1 MLSRRSQNHFN
12 FAVPTTVGQVE
23 YTFSATDNFGCT
35 YDTTLYVNVLPA
47 TGIDEISD
55 DDILVF
61 PNPVNDML
69 TISSSEAISE
79 IEIVNDRGQVVRR
92 MEVNGNTA
100 SCNVNELASGV
111 YVVRIYTI
119 RPFTSTL
126 RQAQCAAGG
135 ETQGVNSVIERK
147 FVKE

>member
-1 MLSRRSQNHFN
+1 
-12 FAVPTTVGQVE
+12 
-23 YTFSATDNFGCT
+23 
-35 YDTTLYVNVLPA
+35 LPA

-61 PNPVNDML
+61 PNPVNDIL

-100 SCNVNELASGV
+100 SCNVNELA
-111 YVVRIYTI
+111 R
-119 RPFTSTL
+119 
-126 RQAQCAAGG
+126 
-135 ETQGVNSVIERK
+135 
-147 FVKE
+147 

>member
-1 MLSRRSQNHFN
+1 
-12 FAVPTTVGQVE
+12 
-23 YTFSATDNFGCT
+23 
-35 YDTTLYVNVLPA
+35 
-47 TGIDEISD
+47 
-55 DDILVF
+55 
-61 PNPVNDML
+61 
-69 TISSSEAISE
+69 
-79 IEIVNDRGQVVRR
+79 

-119 RPFTSTL
+119 SPFTSTL
-126 RQAQCAAGG
+126 RQAKCAAGG